1 MKTKFLAAIV
11 AFLFVSCGGSSSDPN
26 YLSNEYSNDSDYS
39 NVSFRGESSDG
50 YIYQGGNITL
60 TRVISGGKDNF
71 PHYKKGTAHYVKYGS
86 VYIRVSGVGKFVSI
100 GNIDYYAL

>member
-11 AFLFVSCGGSSSDPN
+11 AFLFVSCGGSSDPN